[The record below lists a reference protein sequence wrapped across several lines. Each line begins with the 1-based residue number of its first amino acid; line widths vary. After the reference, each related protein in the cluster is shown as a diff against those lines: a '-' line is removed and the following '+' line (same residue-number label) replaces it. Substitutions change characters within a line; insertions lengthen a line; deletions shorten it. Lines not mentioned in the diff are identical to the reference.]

1 MPMLVKNDNFELR
14 KIAFVRS
21 FLAQGATV
29 QLVSSLI
36 LSYLDYCDSVLD
48 VLLSE
53 ELLRFQN
60 IQNNAARLAFSNFK
74 IKEGE
79 KKKKNA
85 SLLTSLNFT
94 GDVEFRVEYV
104 LVRHFR
110 FPPLRRLLFFTSFIS
125 AQLLSAVSFSQV
137 KK

>member
-1 MPMLVKNDNFELR
+1 MLVKNDNFELR

-60 IQNNAARLAFSNFK
+60 IQNNAARL
-74 IKEGE
+74 
-79 KKKKNA
+79 
-85 SLLTSLNFT
+85 
-94 GDVEFRVEYV
+94 VFRK
-104 LVRHFR
+104 
-110 FPPLRRLLFFTSFIS
+110 S
-125 AQLLSAVSFSQV
+125 
-137 KK
+137 